1 MEIPCYKQKKNY
13 TCAVC
18 CLKMVLEYYGKE
30 YEEIELEK
38 MCRTTERGTIAKNVV
53 DTAKRIGFWAA
64 ICEGDLE
71 FIRAC
76 ISSEMPV
83 IVYLRT
89 KYLPWW
95 EYDAIHAVVVI
106 GIDENYIYLNESWTG
121 SQVRCKISD
130 FIDAWN
136 ELFNLMI
143 LIKPQKG

>member
-76 ISSEMPV
+76 IHKRDNKLILRSFLARPKCISS
-83 IVYLRT
+83 
-89 KYLPWW
+89 
-95 EYDAIHAVVVI
+95 
-106 GIDENYIYLNESWTG
+106 
-121 SQVRCKISD
+121 
-130 FIDAWN
+130 
-136 ELFNLMI
+136 
-143 LIKPQKG
+143 